1 MISSHPAAE
10 LFPFMS
16 DEELDEL
23 AADIRAHG
31 LLEPI
36 VLLDG
41 LVLDGRNR
49 LRACEAAGVEPRFV
63 DWDGSGDPAAWVI
76 SKNLKRRH
84 LDTSQRGMVAGH
96 LRHYHAAQAKERQ
109 RVGQEAGRHVQHGG
123 LPQICGKPT
132 QDLGPAATSRH
143 ERTAAADAAR
153 DLNVSPRTVEHA
165 VTVIERGIP
174 ELVAAVERGAVAVSA
189 AAEATQFEP
198 EEQRRVVELVEAG
211 ASGAEA
217 IREIKR
223 PHVANNSGD
232 NEWYTPPEFIEAA
245 RLVMGSID
253 LDPASSEVANRTVGA
268 ERIYTAA
275 DDGLALKWEGR
286 VWMNPPYEKGL
297 IDRFA
302 EKLRAEVEAGF
313 VTQAVVLVNNATDTR
328 WFATLCEV
336 ASMVCFPTGRIR
348 FHKPDGERGA
358 PLQGQAVIYIGGH
371 HEGFAR
377 AFASFGMVA
386 KVVAK
391 VVDG

>member
-1 MISSHPAAE
+1 VISSHPAAE

-16 DEELDEL
+16 DEELNEL

-49 LRACEAAGVEPRFV
+49 LRACEAAGVEPSFV
-63 DWDGSGDPAAWVI
+63 EWDGSGDPLAWVI

-84 LDTSQRGMVAGH
+84 LDASQRSMVADK
-96 LRHYHAAQAKERQ
+96 RRRYYAEAAKERQ
-109 RVGQEAGRHVQHGG
+109 TGRPAFSENK
-123 LPQICGKPT
+123 LPQICGN
-132 QDLGPAATSRH
+132 LGEVPAKSRNDRTS
-143 ERTAAADAAR
+143 AAAAAR
-153 DLNVSPRTVEHA
+153 DFNVSPRSVEHA
-165 VTVIERGIP
+165 ATVVDHGVP

-198 EEQRRVVELVEAG
+198 EDQRRVVELVEAG

-245 RLVMGSID
+245 RLVMGGID

-275 DDGLALKWEGR
+275 DDGLTLKWEGR

-302 EKLRAEVEAGF
+302 EKLRDEVKAGA
-313 VTQAVVLVNNATDTR
+313 VSEAVVLVNNATDTR

-358 PLQGQAVIYIGGH
+358 PLQGQAVIYIGGQ

>member
-1 MISSHPAAE
+1 
-10 LFPFMS
+10 
-16 DEELDEL
+16 
-23 AADIRAHG
+23 
-31 LLEPI
+31 
-36 VLLDG
+36 
-41 LVLDGRNR
+41 VLDGRNR

-63 DWDGSGDPAAWVI
+63 EWDGSGDPALWVI

-84 LDTSQRGMVAGH
+84 LSTSQRAMVAAKLLG
-96 LRHYHAAQAKERQ
+96 YYASEAKERH
-109 RVGQEAGRHVQHGG
+109 REGSRAGGMGG
-123 LPQICGKPT
+123 KVLANLPEPS
-132 QDLGPAATSRH
+132 DEPRNARD
-143 ERTAAADAAR
+143 DAAR

-165 VTVIERGIP
+165 ATVIERGIP
-174 ELVAAVERGAVAVSA
+174 ELAAAVERGAVAVSA

-198 EEQRRVVELVEAG
+198 EDQRRVVELVEAG

-217 IREIKR
+217 IREVKR

-232 NEWYTPPEFIEAA
+232 NEWYTPPEFIKAA

-253 LDPASSEVANRTVGA
+253 LDPASSELANKTVGA

-275 DDGLALKWEGR
+275 DDGLTLTWSER

-302 EKLRAEVEAGF
+302 EKLRAEVTAGF

-336 ASMVCFPTGRIR
+336 ASMLCFPTGRVR
-348 FHKPDGERGA
+348 FYKPDGERGA
-358 PLQGQAVIYIGGH
+358 PLQGQAVIYIGAK
-371 HEGFAR
+371 HEEFAR
-377 AFASFGMVA
+377 EFGRFGMVA

-391 VVDG
+391 VADE

>member
-16 DEELDEL
+16 DEELAEL

-36 VLLDG
+36 VLLGG

-49 LRACEAAGVEPRFV
+49 LRACEAAGVEPSFIE
-63 DWDGSGDPAAWVI
+63 WDGSGDPAVWVI

-84 LDTSQRGMVAGH
+84 LDTSQRARIAPK
-96 LRHYHAAQAKERQ
+96 LLEYYAAAAKERHREGS
-109 RVGQEAGRHVQHGG
+109 RVGGVGGKVIANLQE
-123 LPQICGKPT
+123 PSEPT
-132 QDLGPAATSRH
+132 SH
-143 ERTAAADAAR
+143 ERTANAAVAAV
-153 DLNVSPRTVEHA
+153 LNVSPRSVAHA
-165 VTVIERGIP
+165 VTVTEDGVP
-174 ELVAAVERGAVAVSA
+174 ELVAAVDRGVLAVSA

-275 DDGLALKWEGR
+275 DDGLKLVWEGR

-302 EKLRAEVEAGF
+302 EKLRAEVAAGNVKEA
-313 VTQAVVLVNNATDTR
+313 VILVNNATDTR

-336 ASMVCFPTGRIR
+336 ASMICFPTGRIR

>member
-16 DEELDEL
+16 DEELAEL

-63 DWDGSGDPAAWVI
+63 DWDGTGDPAVWVI

-84 LDTSQRGMVAGH
+84 LSTSQRAMVAAKLLG
-96 LRHYHAAQAKERQ
+96 YYAGEAKERQ
-109 RVGQEAGRHVQHGG
+109 GRRTDLVAN
-123 LPQICGKPT
+123 LP
-132 QDLGPAATSRH
+132 LS
-143 ERTAAADAAR
+143 ADSTDEPRKARDAAAR

-165 VTVIERGIP
+165 ATVVERGVP
-174 ELVAAVERGAVAVSA
+174 ELVSAVERGAVAVSA

-217 IREIKR
+217 IREVKR

-275 DDGLALKWEGR
+275 DDGLTLTWAGR

-302 EKLRAEVEAGF
+302 EKLRDEVKAGF

>member
-1 MISSHPAAE
+1 VISSHAAAE

-16 DEELDEL
+16 DEELGEL

-49 LRACEAAGVEPRFV
+49 LRACEASGVEPRFV
-63 DWDGSGDPAAWVI
+63 DWDGSGDPALWVI

-84 LDTSQRGMVAGH
+84 LDTSQRSRIAPK
-96 LRHYHAAQAKERQ
+96 LLEYYAAAAKERQ
-109 RVGQEAGRHVQHGG
+109 KESGG
-123 LPQICGKPT
+123 DRKSADRLLQICSNRSEDP
-132 QDLGPAATSRH
+132 PASAPSRN
-143 ERTAAADAAR
+143 ERTAHAAVAAA
-153 DLNVSPRTVEHA
+153 LNVSPRSVAHA
-165 VTVIERGIP
+165 VTVTEDGVP
-174 ELVAAVERGAVAVSA
+174 ELVAAVDRGVLAVSA

-198 EEQRRVVELVEAG
+198 EDQRRVVELVAAG

-217 IREIKR
+217 IREVRR

-268 ERIYTAA
+268 KRIYTAA
-275 DDGLALKWEGR
+275 DDGLKLVWEGR

-302 EKLRAEVEAGF
+302 EKLRDEVTAGF

-336 ASMVCFPTGRIR
+336 ATMLCFPTGRIR
-348 FHKPDGERGA
+348 FYKPDGERGA
-358 PLQGQAVIYIGGH
+358 PLQGQAVIYIGGQ

-386 KVVAK
+386 KVVAA
-391 VVDG
+391 VADE

>member
-16 DEELDEL
+16 DEELAEL

-36 VLLDG
+36 VLLGG

-49 LRACEAAGVEPRFV
+49 LRACEAAGVEPSFIE
-63 DWDGSGDPAAWVI
+63 WDGSGDPAVWVL

-84 LDTSQRGMVAGH
+84 LSTSQRAMVA
-96 LRHYHAAQAKERQ
+96 AKLLGYYAGEARERQ
-109 RVGQEAGRHVQHGG
+109 RANGGDRKSQVANLPPAIEAGAPEKSKAR
-123 LPQICGKPT
+123 
-132 QDLGPAATSRH
+132 D
-143 ERTAAADAAR
+143 DAAR

-165 VTVIERGIP
+165 ATVIERGIP
-174 ELVAAVERGAVAVSA
+174 ELAAAVERGAVAVSA
-189 AAEATQFEP
+189 AAEATQLEP

-275 DDGLALKWEGR
+275 DDGLKLVWEGR

-302 EKLRAEVEAGF
+302 EKLRAEVAAGN
-313 VTQAVVLVNNATDTR
+313 VKEAVVLVNNATDTR

-336 ASMVCFPTGRIR
+336 GSMLCFPTGRVR
-348 FHKPDGERGA
+348 FYKPDGERGA

>member
-1 MISSHPAAE
+1 MISSHAAAE

-16 DEELDEL
+16 DEELGEL

-49 LRACEAAGVEPRFV
+49 LRACEAASVEPRFV
-63 DWDGSGDPAAWVI
+63 EWDGSGDPALWVI

-84 LDTSQRGMVAGH
+84 LDTSQRGMVAHKLVG
-96 LRHYHAAQAKERQ
+96 YHAAAAKERQ
-109 RVGQEAGRHVQHGG
+109 KESGG
-123 LPQICGKPT
+123 DRKSADRLPQICGNRS
-132 QDLGPAATSRH
+132 DDPAAPAVSRH
-143 ERTAAADAAR
+143 ERTATADAAR
-153 DLNVSPRTVEHA
+153 ELNVSPRTVEHA
-165 VTVIERGIP
+165 ATVFERGVP

-189 AAEATQFEP
+189 AAEATQFGRED
-198 EEQRRVVELVEAG
+198 QRRVVELVAAG

-217 IREIKR
+217 IREVKR

-268 ERIYTAA
+268 KRIYTAA
-275 DDGLALKWEGR
+275 DDGLALKWEGC

-336 ASMVCFPTGRIR
+336 ATMLCFPTGRIR

-358 PLQGQAVIYIGGH
+358 PLQGQAVIYIGGQ

-386 KVVAK
+386 KVVAA
-391 VVDG
+391 VADE

>member
-16 DEELDEL
+16 DEELAEL

-49 LRACEAAGVEPRFV
+49 FRACEAAGVEPRFV
-63 DWDGSGDPAAWVI
+63 EWDGTSDPALWVI

-84 LDTSQRGMVAGH
+84 LDTSQRAMVA
-96 LRHYHAAQAKERQ
+96 AKLLGYYTGEAKKRQ
-109 RVGQEAGRHVQHGG
+109 RQHGG
-123 LPQICGKPT
+123 TAPGKESLSANLREVFGAPNPE
-132 QDLGPAATSRH
+132 GKATAS
-143 ERTAAADAAR
+143 AAR

-165 VTVIERGIP
+165 ATVVERGVP

-198 EEQRRVVELVEAG
+198 EDQRRVVELVASG

-223 PHVANNSGD
+223 PHVTNNSGD

-268 ERIYTAA
+268 ERIYTAD
-275 DDGLALKWEGR
+275 DDGLTLTWAGR

-302 EKLRAEVEAGF
+302 EKLRDEVKAGF

-336 ASMVCFPTGRIR
+336 ATMLCFPTGRIR

-358 PLQGQAVIYIGGH
+358 PLQGQAVIYIGNR
-371 HEGFAR
+371 HEEFAR
-377 AFASFGMVA
+377 AFTSFGMVA

-391 VVDG
+391 VADE

>member
-16 DEELDEL
+16 DEELAEL

-36 VLLDG
+36 VLLGG

-63 DWDGSGDPAAWVI
+63 EWDGSGDPAVWVI

-84 LDTSQRGMVAGH
+84 LDTSQRGMVALKLVGYYAAAAKDRH
-96 LRHYHAAQAKERQ
+96 RDGSRIGGEGGKVPADLREPSQTPK
-109 RVGQEAGRHVQHGG
+109 
-123 LPQICGKPT
+123 
-132 QDLGPAATSRH
+132 H
-143 ERTAAADAAR
+143 ERTATADAAR
-153 DLNVSPRTVEHA
+153 ELNVSPRTVEHA
-165 VTVIERGIP
+165 ATVFERGVP

-198 EEQRRVVELVEAG
+198 EDQRRVVELVEAG

-275 DDGLALKWEGR
+275 DDGLTLTWAGR

-302 EKLRAEVEAGF
+302 EKLRDEVKAGF
-313 VTQAVVLVNNATDTR
+313 VPQAVVLVNNATDTR

>member
-16 DEELDEL
+16 DDEL
-23 AADIRAHG
+23 AELAVDIRAHG

-63 DWDGSGDPAAWVI
+63 EWDGSGDPAVWVL

-84 LDTSQRGMVAGH
+84 LSTSQRAMVAAKLLG
-96 LRHYHAAQAKERQ
+96 YYAAEAKERM
-109 RVGQEAGRHVQHGG
+109 REGGRSSPPPADAEGVAN
-123 LPQICGKPT
+123 LPPLVSEPRKAR
-132 QDLGPAATSRH
+132 D
-143 ERTAAADAAR
+143 EAAR

-165 VTVIERGIP
+165 ATVIERGIP
-174 ELVAAVERGAVAVSA
+174 ELAAAVERGAVAVSA
-189 AAEATQFEP
+189 AAEATQLEP
-198 EEQRRVVELVEAG
+198 EDQRRVVELVEAG

-217 IREIKR
+217 IREVKR

-253 LDPASSEVANRTVGA
+253 LDPASSELANKTVGA

-275 DDGLALKWEGR
+275 DDGLTLTWSGR

-302 EKLRAEVEAGF
+302 EKLRAEVAAGF

-336 ASMVCFPTGRIR
+336 ASMLCFPTGRVR
-348 FHKPDGERGA
+348 FYKPDGERGA
-358 PLQGQAVIYIGGH
+358 PLQGQAVIYIGAK
-371 HEGFAR
+371 HEEFAR
-377 AFASFGMVA
+377 EFGRFGMVA

-391 VVDG
+391 VADE

>member
-1 MISSHPAAE
+1 VISSHAAAE

-16 DEELDEL
+16 DEEIGEL

-63 DWDGSGDPAAWVI
+63 EWDGSGDPAAWVI

-84 LDTSQRGMVAGH
+84 LDTSQRGMVAARK
-96 LRHYHAAQAKERQ
+96 LDYYRAQAKERQ
-109 RVGQEAGRHVQHGG
+109 
-123 LPQICGKPT
+123 GKRT
-132 QDLGPAATSRH
+132 DLVADMPPSSTPAAEPRKA
-143 ERTAAADAAR
+143 RDDAAR
-153 DLNVSPRTVEHA
+153 DLDVSPRTVENA
-165 VTVIERGIP
+165 ATVIERGVP
-174 ELVAAVERGAVAVSA
+174 ELVAAVERGAVAVTA

-198 EEQRRVVELVEAG
+198 EDQRRVVELVAAG

-217 IREIKR
+217 IREVRR

-268 ERIYTAA
+268 KRIYTAA
-275 DDGLALKWEGR
+275 DDGLKLVWEGR

-302 EKLRAEVEAGF
+302 EKLRDEVTAGF

-336 ASMVCFPTGRIR
+336 ATMLCFPTGRIR
-348 FHKPDGERGA
+348 FYKPDGERGA
-358 PLQGQAVIYIGGH
+358 PLQGQAVIYIGGQ

-386 KVVAK
+386 KVVAA
-391 VVDG
+391 VADE

>member
-1 MISSHPAAE
+1 VISSHPAAE

-16 DEELDEL
+16 DEELAEL

-49 LRACEAAGVEPRFV
+49 LRACEAAGVQPRFV
-63 DWDGSGDPAAWVI
+63 EWDGSGDPVEWVI

-84 LDTSQRGMVAGH
+84 LDTSQRSIVAARK
-96 LRHYHAAQAKERQ
+96 LEYYRAQAKERQ
-109 RVGQEAGRHVQHGG
+109 
-123 LPQICGKPT
+123 GKRT
-132 QDLGPAATSRH
+132 DLVADMPPSSTPADEPRKARD
-143 ERTAAADAAR
+143 EAAR
-153 DLNVSPRTVEHA
+153 DFNVSPRTVENA
-165 VTVIERGIP
+165 ATVIERGVP
-174 ELVAAVERGAVAVSA
+174 ELVAAVERGELAVTA
-189 AAEATQFEP
+189 AAEATQFEA
-198 EEQRRVVELVEAG
+198 EDQRRVVELVEAG

-275 DDGLALKWEGR
+275 DDGLTLTWAGR

-302 EKLRAEVEAGF
+302 EKLRDEVKAGF

>member
-16 DEELDEL
+16 DDEL
-23 AADIRAHG
+23 ADLAVDIRAHG

-63 DWDGSGDPAAWVI
+63 EWDGSGDPALWVI

-84 LDTSQRGMVAGH
+84 LDTSQRAMVAAKLLG
-96 LRHYHAAQAKERQ
+96 YYSAEAKERHLE
-109 RVGQEAGRHVQHGG
+109 RSRAGGMGG
-123 LPQICGKPT
+123 K
-132 QDLGPAATSRH
+132 GPANLPDPSDGPRDARD
-143 ERTAAADAAR
+143 DAAR
-153 DLNVSPRTVEHA
+153 DLNVSARTVEHA
-165 VTVIERGIP
+165 ATVIERGIP
-174 ELVAAVERGAVAVSA
+174 ELAAAVERGAVAVSA
-189 AAEATQFEP
+189 AAEATRFEP
-198 EEQRRVVELVEAG
+198 EDQRRVVELVEAG

-232 NEWYTPPEFIEAA
+232 NEWYTPPEFIKAA

-253 LDPASSEVANRTVGA
+253 LDPASSEVANKTVGA

-275 DDGLALKWEGR
+275 DDGLTLTWSGR

-302 EKLRAEVEAGF
+302 EKLRAEVAAGF

-336 ASMVCFPTGRIR
+336 ASMLCFPTGRVR
-348 FHKPDGERGA
+348 FYKPDGERGA
-358 PLQGQAVIYIGGH
+358 PLQGQAVIYIGAK
-371 HEGFAR
+371 HEEFAR
-377 AFASFGMVA
+377 EFGRFGMVA
-386 KVVAK
+386 AVVAK
-391 VVDG
+391 VADE

>member
-1 MISSHPAAE
+1 M
-10 LFPFMS
+10 
-16 DEELDEL
+16 
-23 AADIRAHG
+23 
-31 LLEPI
+31 
-36 VLLDG
+36 
-41 LVLDGRNR
+41 
-49 LRACEAAGVEPRFV
+49 
-63 DWDGSGDPAAWVI
+63 
-76 SKNLKRRH
+76 
-84 LDTSQRGMVAGH
+84 
-96 LRHYHAAQAKERQ
+96 
-109 RVGQEAGRHVQHGG
+109 
-123 LPQICGKPT
+123 
-132 QDLGPAATSRH
+132 
-143 ERTAAADAAR
+143 
-153 DLNVSPRTVEHA
+153 LNVSPRSVAHA
-165 VTVIERGIP
+165 VTVTEDGVP
-174 ELVAAVERGAVAVSA
+174 ELVAAVDRGVLAVSA

-275 DDGLALKWEGR
+275 DDGLTLKWEGR

-302 EKLRAEVEAGF
+302 EKLRDEVKAGL
-313 VTQAVVLVNNATDTR
+313 VPQAVVLVNNATDTR

-358 PLQGQAVIYIGGH
+358 PLQGQAVIYIGGQ

>member
-1 MISSHPAAE
+1 VISSHPAAE

-16 DEELDEL
+16 DDEL
-23 AADIRAHG
+23 AELAVDIRAHG

-63 DWDGSGDPAAWVI
+63 EWDGSGDPAVWVL

-84 LDTSQRGMVAGH
+84 LSTSQRAMVAAKLLG
-96 LRHYHAAQAKERQ
+96 YYAAEAKERM
-109 RVGQEAGRHVQHGG
+109 REGGRSSPPPADAEGVAN
-123 LPQICGKPT
+123 LPPLVSEPRKAR
-132 QDLGPAATSRH
+132 D
-143 ERTAAADAAR
+143 EAAR

-165 VTVIERGIP
+165 ATVIERGIP
-174 ELVAAVERGAVAVSA
+174 ELAAAVERGAVAVSA
-189 AAEATQFEP
+189 AAEATQLEP
-198 EEQRRVVELVEAG
+198 EDQRRVVELVEAG

-217 IREIKR
+217 IREVKR

-253 LDPASSEVANRTVGA
+253 LDPASSELANKTVGA

-275 DDGLALKWEGR
+275 DDGLTLTWSGR

-302 EKLRAEVEAGF
+302 EKLRAEVAAGF

-336 ASMVCFPTGRIR
+336 ASMLCFPTGRVR
-348 FHKPDGERGA
+348 FYKPDGERGA
-358 PLQGQAVIYIGGH
+358 PLQGQAVIYIGAK
-371 HEGFAR
+371 HEEFAR
-377 AFASFGMVA
+377 EFGRFGMVA

-391 VVDG
+391 VADE

>member
-1 MISSHPAAE
+1 VISSHPAAE

-16 DEELDEL
+16 DAEL
-23 AADIRAHG
+23 AELAVDIRAHG

-63 DWDGSGDPAAWVI
+63 EWDGSGDPAVWVL

-84 LDTSQRGMVAGH
+84 LSTSQRAMVAAKLLG
-96 LRHYHAAQAKERQ
+96 YYAAEAKERM
-109 RVGQEAGRHVQHGG
+109 REGGRSSPPPADAEGVAN
-123 LPQICGKPT
+123 LPPLVSEPRKAR
-132 QDLGPAATSRH
+132 D
-143 ERTAAADAAR
+143 DAAR
-153 DLNVSPRTVEHA
+153 DLSVSPRTVEHA
-165 VTVIERGIP
+165 ATVIERGIP
-174 ELVAAVERGAVAVSA
+174 ELAAAVERGAVAVSA
-189 AAEATQFEP
+189 AAEATQLEP

-245 RLVMGSID
+245 RLVMGGID

-275 DDGLALKWEGR
+275 DDGLKLVWEGR

-302 EKLRAEVEAGF
+302 EKLRAEVAAGNVKEA
-313 VTQAVVLVNNATDTR
+313 VILVNNATDTR

-336 ASMVCFPTGRIR
+336 GSMLCFPTGRVR
-348 FHKPDGERGA
+348 FYKPDGERGA

>member
-16 DEELDEL
+16 DEELAEL

-36 VLLDG
+36 VLLGG

-49 LRACEAAGVEPRFV
+49 LRACEAAGVEPSFIE
-63 DWDGSGDPAAWVI
+63 WDGSGDPAVWVL

-84 LDTSQRGMVAGH
+84 LSTSQRAMVAAKLLG
-96 LRHYHAAQAKERQ
+96 YYAAEAKERYDAT
-109 RVGQEAGRHVQHGG
+109 VGRPKSVAN
-123 LPQICGKPT
+123 LPPIV
-132 QDLGPAATSRH
+132 
-143 ERTAAADAAR
+143 ERSDPEPRKARDDAAR

-165 VTVIERGIP
+165 ATVIERGIP
-174 ELVAAVERGAVAVSA
+174 ELAAAVERGAVAVSA
-189 AAEATQFEP
+189 AAEATQLEP
-198 EEQRRVVELVEAG
+198 EDQRRVVELVEAG

-268 ERIYTAA
+268 ERIYTAG
-275 DDGLALKWEGR
+275 DDGLKLVWEGR

-302 EKLRAEVEAGF
+302 EKLRAEVAAGN
-313 VTQAVVLVNNATDTR
+313 VKEAVVLVNNATDTR

-336 ASMVCFPTGRIR
+336 GSMLCFPTGRVR
-348 FHKPDGERGA
+348 FYKPDGERGA
-358 PLQGQAVIYIGGH
+358 PLQGQAVIYIGSQR
-371 HEGFAR
+371 E
-377 AFASFGMVA
+377 AFVSAFQRFGMVA
-386 KVVAK
+386 RVIH
-391 VVDG
+391 G

>member
-1 MISSHPAAE
+1 
-10 LFPFMS
+10 MS
-16 DEELDEL
+16 DEELAEL

-49 LRACEAAGVEPRFV
+49 LRACAAAGVEPSFIE
-63 DWDGSGDPAAWVI
+63 WDGSGDPAVWVI

-84 LDTSQRGMVAGH
+84 LDTSQRGMVAHKLVG
-96 LRHYHAAQAKERQ
+96 YHAAAAKERQ
-109 RVGQEAGRHVQHGG
+109 REHGG
-123 LPQICGKPT
+123 TAPGKASLPANLREVIEAPK
-132 QDLGPAATSRH
+132 H
-143 ERTAAADAAR
+143 ERTATAEAAR
-153 DLNVSPRTVEHA
+153 QLNVSPRTVEHA
-165 VTVIERGIP
+165 ATVIERGIP
-174 ELVAAVERGAVAVSA
+174 ELAAAVERGAVAVSA
-189 AAEATQFEP
+189 AAEATQLEP
-198 EEQRRVVELVEAG
+198 EEQRRVVELVETG
-211 ASGAEA
+211 VSGAEA
-217 IREIKR
+217 IREVKR

-275 DDGLALKWEGR
+275 DDGLKLVWEGR

-302 EKLRAEVEAGF
+302 EKLRAEVAAGN
-313 VTQAVVLVNNATDTR
+313 VKEAVVLVNNATDTR

-336 ASMVCFPTGRIR
+336 GSMLCFPTGRVR
-348 FHKPDGERGA
+348 FYKPDGERGA
-358 PLQGQAVIYIGGH
+358 PLQGQAVIYIGSQR
-371 HEGFAR
+371 E
-377 AFASFGMVA
+377 AFVSAFQRFGMVA
-386 KVVAK
+386 RVIH
-391 VVDG
+391 G

>member
-1 MISSHPAAE
+1 
-10 LFPFMS
+10 MS
-16 DEELDEL
+16 DEELAEL

-63 DWDGSGDPAAWVI
+63 EWDGSGDPAVWVI

-84 LDTSQRGMVAGH
+84 LSTSQRAMVAAKLLG
-96 LRHYHAAQAKERQ
+96 YYAAEAKERH
-109 RVGQEAGRHVQHGG
+109 REGSRAGGMGG
-123 LPQICGKPT
+123 KVLANLPEPS
-132 QDLGPAATSRH
+132 DEPRNARD
-143 ERTAAADAAR
+143 DAAR

-165 VTVIERGIP
+165 ATVIERGIP
-174 ELVAAVERGAVAVSA
+174 ELAAAVERGAVAVSA

-198 EEQRRVVELVEAG
+198 EAQRRVVELVEAG

-217 IREIKR
+217 IREVKR

-275 DDGLALKWEGR
+275 DDGLTLTWSGR

-302 EKLRAEVEAGF
+302 EKLRAEVAAGF

-358 PLQGQAVIYIGGH
+358 PLQGQAVIYVGGH